1 MKTKKFERVEN
12 YLNAMMERNNQSMDQ
27 LSQLTYKDL
36 MAQADLGGIGERT
49 IANTLNAFKQ
59 KHGIKN
65 VKRTQTKRK
74 RVEDYFEELI
84 ATGSISIEELMTK
97 RYNDFQHIEPLKGI
111 GKTTITCALS
121 DFKKNRESNRFEQSV
136 LSFLENEHEGED
148 TPQNESAVNRPDQP
162 IAPLIENL
170 DNAEVTVLKE
180 MIEDY
185 KQNNGKEKRALQE
198 LQSALRFVGI
208 DSNTLMTQYWNS
220 KRNGSIPDLAI
231 KSQLSLGKKTLF
243 YDAP

>member
-97 RYNDFQHIEPLKGI
+97 RYNDFQHIEPLKGD
-111 GKTTITCALS
+111 CQLNFRRS
-121 DFKKNRESNRFEQSV
+121 DLAFKIYNY
-136 LSFLENEHEGED
+136 L
-148 TPQNESAVNRPDQP
+148 
-162 IAPLIENL
+162 APL
-170 DNAEVTVLKE
+170 
-180 MIEDY
+180 
-185 KQNNGKEKRALQE
+185 
-198 LQSALRFVGI
+198 
-208 DSNTLMTQYWNS
+208 
-220 KRNGSIPDLAI
+220 
-231 KSQLSLGKKTLF
+231 
-243 YDAP
+243 